1 MPAFLSEEWFARV
14 EELTRAA
21 GDLQVPKA
29 MGDVVVNLYIE
40 TPSGEVP
47 LCMQRGVIRR
57 GEEAQPD
64 VRMWMPAEYAYRILV
79 AGEWSAGMKGYIARK
94 IRLSG
99 NMRKLIP
106 LQVFKPSAV
115 QDALRR
121 QIEGITDPPG

>member
-1 MPAFLSEEWFARV
+1 MPAFLSEKWFARV

-29 MGDVVVNLYIE
+29 MGEVVVNLYIE
-40 TPSGEVP
+40 TSSGEVP
-47 LCMQRGVIRR
+47 LCMHRGAIRR

-106 LQVFKPSAV
+106 LQVFKPSAA

>member
-1 MPAFLSEEWFARV
+1 MPAFLSEEWFTRV
-14 EELTRAA
+14 AELTREA

-29 MGDVVVNLYIE
+29 MGEVVVNLYIE
-40 TPSGEVP
+40 TSGGEVP
-47 LCMQRGVIRR
+47 LCMHRGVIRR
-57 GEEAQPD
+57 GEEAEPD

-106 LQVFKPSAV
+106 LQVFKPSAA
-115 QDALRR
+115 QEALRR

>member
-14 EELTRAA
+14 DELTRAA

-29 MGDVVVNLYIE
+29 MQDIVVNLTIE
-40 TPSGEVP
+40 TADGEVE
-47 LCMQRGVIRR
+47 LCQHRGVIRR
-57 GEEAQPD
+57 GQEPQPD

-106 LQVFKPSAV
+106 LQVYKPSTA
-115 QDALRR
+115 QEALRR
-121 QIEGITDPPG
+121 QIEAITDPPV

>member
-29 MGDVVVNLYIE
+29 MGEVVVNLYIE
-40 TPSGEVP
+40 TSSGEVP
-47 LCMQRGVIRR
+47 LCMHRGAIRR

-106 LQVFKPSAV
+106 LQVFKPSAA

>member
-29 MGDVVVNLYIE
+29 MGEVVVNLYIE
-40 TPSGEVP
+40 TSSGEVP
-47 LCMQRGVIRR
+47 LCMHRGAIRR

-106 LQVFKPSAV
+106 LQVFKPSAA

-121 QIEGITDPPG
+121 QIEDITDPPG

>member
-29 MGDVVVNLYIE
+29 MGEVVVNLYIE
-40 TPSGEVP
+40 TSSGEVP
-47 LCMQRGVIRR
+47 LCMHRGAIRR

-79 AGEWSAGMKGYIARK
+79 AGDWSAGMKGYIARK

-106 LQVFKPSAV
+106 LQVFKPSAA

-121 QIEGITDPPG
+121 QIEGITDPLG

>member
-29 MGDVVVNLYIE
+29 MGEVVVNLYIE
-40 TPSGEVP
+40 TSSGEVP
-47 LCMQRGVIRR
+47 LCMHRGIIRR

-79 AGEWSAGMKGYIARK
+79 AGDWSAGMKGYIARK

-106 LQVFKPSAV
+106 LQVFKPSAA
-115 QDALRR
+115 QEALRR

>member
-29 MGDVVVNLYIE
+29 MGEVVVNLYIE
-40 TPSGEVP
+40 TSSGEVP
-47 LCMQRGVIRR
+47 LCMHRGAIRR

-106 LQVFKPSAV
+106 LQVFKPSAA

-121 QIEGITDPPG
+121 QIEGITDPLG

>member
-14 EELTRAA
+14 DELTREA
-21 GDLQVPKA
+21 GDLKVPKA
-29 MGDVVVNLYIE
+29 MGEVVVNLYIE

-47 LCMQRGVIRR
+47 LCMHRGVIRR

-106 LQVFKPSAV
+106 LQVYKPSAA
-115 QDALRR
+115 QEGLRR

>member
-1 MPAFLSEEWFARV
+1 MPAFLSEEWFTRV
-14 EELTRAA
+14 DELTREA

-29 MGDVVVNLYIE
+29 MGDVIVNLYIE
-40 TPSGEVP
+40 TASGEVP
-47 LCMQRGVIRR
+47 LCMHRGVIRR

-106 LQVFKPSAV
+106 LQVYKPSAA

-121 QIEGITDPPG
+121 KIEAITEA

>member
-1 MPAFLSEEWFARV
+1 MPAFLSEEWFTRV
-14 EELTRAA
+14 DKLTREA

-29 MGDVVVNLYIE
+29 MGDVIVNLYIE
-40 TPSGEVP
+40 TASGEVP
-47 LCMQRGVIRR
+47 LCMHRGVIRR

-106 LQVFKPSAV
+106 LQVYKPSAA

-121 QIEGITDPPG
+121 KIEAITEA

>member
-1 MPAFLSEEWFARV
+1 MPAFLSEEWFAKV
-14 EELTRAA
+14 TELTREA
-21 GDLQVPKA
+21 GDFEVPKA

-40 TPSGEVP
+40 TSRGEVQ
-47 LCMQRGVIRR
+47 LCMRRGVIRQ

-79 AGEWSAGMKGYIARK
+79 AGEWSAGMKGYITRK

-106 LQVFKPSAV
+106 LQVFKPSAA
-115 QDALRR
+115 QEALRR
-121 QIEGITDPPG
+121 KIEAVSEPPA

>member
-1 MPAFLSEEWFARV
+1 MPAFLSEEWFTRV
-14 EELTRAA
+14 DELTREA

-29 MGDVVVNLYIE
+29 MGDVIVNLYIE
-40 TPSGEVP
+40 AASGEVP
-47 LCMQRGVIRR
+47 LCMHRGVIRR

-106 LQVFKPSAV
+106 LQVYKPSAA

-121 QIEGITDPPG
+121 KIEAITEA

>member
-29 MGDVVVNLYIE
+29 MGEVVVNLYIE
-40 TPSGEVP
+40 SSSGEVP
-47 LCMQRGVIRR
+47 LCMHRGIIRR

-79 AGEWSAGMKGYIARK
+79 AGDWSAGMKGYIARK

-106 LQVFKPSAV
+106 LQVFKPSAA
-115 QDALRR
+115 QDALRKK
-121 QIEGITDPPG
+121 IEDITDPPG